1 MSENNNEKD
10 RITEH
15 DEPIESI
22 EKTVEDL
29 KRKIQELSDEQEA
42 AQKDADPTTS
52 EKISEFTDN
61 AKEIVSSSIDELKE
75 KANRVTSSEEMA
87 KTIAYIRENA
97 MKAVTGARVKIDEIR
112 QDPKTIEST
121 DRARNAIR
129 NVADSVSEKAHQA
142 SDYIYEH
149 MDDNTKENL
158 ANAYDSAEKAINEGT
173 RKVAKEVNDF
183 CNRPDVQEKVGKA
196 KETAARWLNKGSDAL
211 KDILKGKDED

>member
-10 RITEH
+10 RITEQ

-121 DRARNAIR
+121 DRARKAIR

-173 RKVAKEVNDF
+173 SKVAKEVNDF
-183 CNRPDVQEKVGKA
+183 CNRPDVQEKVEKA